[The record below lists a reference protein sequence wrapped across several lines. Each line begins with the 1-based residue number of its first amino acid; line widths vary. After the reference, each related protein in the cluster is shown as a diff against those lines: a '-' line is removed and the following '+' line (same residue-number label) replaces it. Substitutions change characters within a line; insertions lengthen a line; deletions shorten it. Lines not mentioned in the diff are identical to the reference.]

1 MGWRDVRSGARS
13 VIETS
18 FWSPLCPAR
27 SNRRRSGR
35 DRDRLVAGPPE
46 RRIVIKHYLLAVH
59 SIEGE
64 APRSLEAMEMAFRD
78 VDAFN
83 ARLQSGDQWVFAG
96 GFTRHKLPQS
106 SEFRRTR

>member
-1 MGWRDVRSGARS
+1 
-13 VIETS
+13 
-18 FWSPLCPAR
+18 
-27 SNRRRSGR
+27 
-35 DRDRLVAGPPE
+35 
-46 RRIVIKHYLLAVH
+46 VH

-64 APRSLEAMEMAFRD
+64 APKSLEAMEMAFRD

-96 GFTRHKLPQS
+96 GFTRHKLPRS